1 MTALFDLTGKVA
13 VVAGGGRGIG
23 AAIALGLADAGAD
36 IAIAARTRS
45 DIDTVAAAV
54 TERGRRSVAIQLD
67 VSKVDELEPA
77 VDRVID
83 ELGEID
89 ILFNVAGINI
99 RKPATE
105 LSEDDFD
112 QVMDVNFKGAY
123 FLSQQVGKRMI
134 ARGQGGKIVNIAS
147 LATGMGLP
155 KITVYTGSKGALG
168 QLTKG
173 LAVEWAEHDIQVN
186 ALAPGFVATALNNH
200 LWENEE
206 FNTWIL
212 DRTPARRVG
221 TPQDMVGTALFLAAS
236 ASDFVTGQVIYVD
249 GGIMAGSVWPL

>member
-23 AAIALGLADAGAD
+23 AAITLGLADAGAD
-36 IAIAARTRS
+36 IAIAARTRN

>member
-13 VVAGGGRGIG
+13 LVAGGGRGIG
-23 AAIALGLADAGAD
+23 EAIGLGLADAGAD
-36 IAIAARTRS
+36 IAIAARTVR
-45 DIDTVAAAV
+45 DIDGVAAAV
-54 TERGRRSVAIQLD
+54 AERGRRSVAIQLD

>member
-212 DRTPARRVG
+212 DRPPARRVG

>member
-13 VVAGGGRGIG
+13 LVAGGGRGIG
-23 AAIALGLADAGAD
+23 EAIALGLADAGAD
-36 IAIAARTRS
+36 IAIAARTPG
-45 DIDTVAAAV
+45 DIDSVAAAV
-54 TERGRRSVAIQLD
+54 TERGRRSAAIQLD

-77 VDRVID
+77 VDRVVD

-105 LSEDDFD
+105 LAEEEFD

-134 ARGQGGKIVNIAS
+134 ARGKGGKIVNIAS
-147 LATGMGLP
+147 LTTGMGLP

-186 ALAPGFVATALNNH
+186 ALAPGFVATALNSH

-212 DRTPARRVG
+212 DRTPAHRVG
-221 TPQDMVGTALFLAAS
+221 TPEDMVGTALFLAAP

-249 GGIMAGSVWPL
+249 GGIMAGK

>member
-13 VVAGGGRGIG
+13 LVAGGGRGIG
-23 AAIALGLADAGAD
+23 EAIALGLADAGAD
-36 IAIAARTRS
+36 IAIAARTPG
-45 DIDTVAAAV
+45 DIASVAAAV
-54 TERGRRSVAIQLD
+54 TERGRRSAAIQLD

-77 VDRVID
+77 VDRVVD

-105 LSEDDFD
+105 LAEEEFD

-134 ARGQGGKIVNIAS
+134 ARGKGGKIVNIAS
-147 LATGMGLP
+147 LTTGMGLP

-186 ALAPGFVATALNNH
+186 ALAPGFVATALNSH

-212 DRTPARRVG
+212 DRTPAHRVG
-221 TPQDMVGTALFLAAS
+221 TPEDMVGTALFLAAP